1 MPCPGQLPRRSV
13 CEPSRILEK
22 PGVQR
27 HAATCQMAPQ
37 QINPKGLALWQEIGG
52 AHVAPAGEDSPLP
65 GLIDRNFELTI
76 LFVTEV
82 GLIINQLAKLCL
94 EGFND
99 PSVVEQLQQSNVCH
113 CRGHLGPFV
122 DRWQRQRFQ
131 DFGLDELLTLGN
143 RLLPIV
149 AAATADVQRRSWP
162 RNAKEKKG
170 EKKAVK
176 ERTKV
181 WQGQRPCEHLGPL
194 NALLLFSAH
203 HKSLHAKTQ
212 SLLNTW
218 LRRGRPAAKLYIFLW
233 LWSQHDC
240 ASRNMVSMYLKKL
253 PGSLA
258 TSAAKTKQLP
268 CFFRSGANCWYSDGR
283 ITVHGR
289 RPAFRC

>member
-170 EKKAVK
+170 EKRQWRSEQRFDKGSAHVNTWAHWTRCYFFQ
-176 ERTKV
+176 RTTNLCTRRHKV
-181 WQGQRPCEHLGPL
+181 FSTLGCVAAGQRPSSTYFYGCGHSMTVLQE
-194 NALLLFSAH
+194 
-203 HKSLHAKTQ
+203 
-212 SLLNTW
+212 TW
-218 LRRGRPAAKLYIFLW
+218 
-233 LWSQHDC
+233 
-240 ASRNMVSMYLKKL
+240 YL
-253 PGSLA
+253 
-258 TSAAKTKQLP
+258 
-268 CFFRSGANCWYSDGR
+268 C
-283 ITVHGR
+283 I
-289 RPAFRC
+289 